1 MDYRR
6 QRRQLWLASVLTSTL
21 RLQPPRAVRRT
32 SVGRLVDHR
41 RERQRPDIS
50 RSCHRPLGGRS
61 AGMPQKECKSC
72 DDRPCCGSDFCGGF
86 GDAAE
91 PSLPFRYEAINSH
104 QRSPCES
111 HEHSPR
117 DESRVRGRWPSRRR
131 QKILYLRDDRGIGD
145 TSAHSCEREG
155 SDGQPKRAR
164 GHKGSAHSCERG
176 ERRPTE
182 KGSGAQGSRGA
193 LNAPA
198 VPQLSV
204 CLRSVLCLS
213 PGPGGETEINRKHW
227 RSDDGERRDRGALG
241 RRPGPHPVGSAG
253 APGDARRRA
262 GGGSQRPS
270 RRTRG
275 AGRLRGTA

>member
-1 MDYRR
+1 MLIHCTRHLR
-6 QRRQLWLASVLTSTL
+6 PPTSKLHLQPPASKLH
-21 RLQPPRAVRRT
+21 LQPPRAVRRR

-41 RERQRPDIS
+41 REHRRPDI
-50 RSCHRPLGGRS
+50 SCHRPLGGWS
-61 AGMPQKECKSC
+61 AGMPQKERKSC
-72 DDRPCCGSDFCGGF
+72 GDRPCCGSDFCGGF

-91 PSLPFRYEAINSH
+91 PSLPFRYGAIDIH
-104 QRSPCES
+104 PR
-111 HEHSPR
+111 SPR
-117 DESRVRGRWPSRRR
+117 DSHENSPRDVSRGRWPTRRR
-131 QKILYLRDDRGIGD
+131 QKILYLRDDRGIG
-145 TSAHSCEREG
+145 G
-155 SDGQPKRAR
+155 M
-164 GHKGSAHSCERG
+164 SAHSCERG